1 MLALQLAVDAQVS
14 KYQPLWM
21 EREGKVMDAFSQ
33 MEKAM
38 KKEDTGQ
45 FQQTLNTF
53 YMNLI
58 LFIQA

>member
-1 MLALQLAVDAQVS
+1 M
-14 KYQPLWM
+14 
-21 EREGKVMDAFSQ
+21 GAFSQ

-38 KKEDTGQ
+38 TKEDTGQ